1 MKLRSPCPLGGHRGA
16 LLIEDAVGWLG
27 VGMGEDEPTRA
38 DKSAPKR
45 GREQGGRGAVEFKCE
60 YAGGGFCGLSI
71 ARSSCVEAN

>member
-1 MKLRSPCPLGGHRGA
+1 
-16 LLIEDAVGWLG
+16 
-27 VGMGEDEPTRA
+27 MGEDEPTRA